1 MLSKKPTT
9 KAGNK
14 KGEKQMS
21 KEHETELTI
30 RLDVVVTD
38 EDIDDIMDT
47 VGYAINYWANCMDVV
62 GDYLGEY
69 ASEQISRG
77 GTVKIHLVE
86 PIKDG
91 GATVYELTKEKFMK
105 GLRKYLQDPCS
116 PYNIIYFNDARQR
129 MELDTGNADAVVCD
143 MIIQYAL
150 FDEIVFA

>member
-1 MLSKKPTT
+1 
-9 KAGNK
+9 
-14 KGEKQMS
+14 MS

-38 EDIDDIMDT
+38 EDIDDIMGTALDCS
-47 VGYAINYWANCMDVV
+47 ISYWANEAEVV